1 MYNAHWQVTCGC
13 GVASAQSCYTE
24 VSGYSLADFYVVSV
38 PVRMVALLC
47 APSANTT
54 IRSRDM
60 MAVRLEPNHGL
71 RSCENDATVE
81 AHRKLDA
88 KSSSFAVILD
98 SCGLIARPT
107 IPGKFE

>member
-1 MYNAHWQVTCGC
+1 MYNAHWQVTC

-24 VSGYSLADFYVVSV
+24 VSGYSLADFNVVSV

-71 RSCENDATVE
+71 RSCENDAAVE
-81 AHRKLDA
+81 VHRKLDA
-88 KSSSFAVILD
+88 KSYSFAVILD

-107 IPGKFE
+107 IPGKFK

>member
-1 MYNAHWQVTCGC
+1 MYNAHWQVTC

-24 VSGYSLADFYVVSV
+24 VSGHSLAGFNGCTVVRSF
-38 PVRMVALLC
+38 
-47 APSANTT
+47 NYTT

-88 KSSSFAVILD
+88 KSTSFAVILD
-98 SCGLIARPT
+98 SRGLIARPT
-107 IPGKFE
+107 IPGKLK

>member
-1 MYNAHWQVTCGC
+1 MALHLHSLVILRSQDTVWL
-13 GVASAQSCYTE
+13 ASSQ
-24 VSGYSLADFYVVSV
+24 SV

-107 IPGKFE
+107 IPGKLK

>member
-1 MYNAHWQVTCGC
+1 MALHLH
-13 GVASAQSCYTE
+13 
-24 VSGYSLADFYVVSV
+24 SLVILRSQDTVRLALSQSV

-71 RSCENDATVE
+71 RSCENDAAVE
-81 AHRKLDA
+81 VHRKLDA
-88 KSSSFAVILD
+88 KSYSFVVILD

-107 IPGKFE
+107 IPGKFK

>member
-1 MYNAHWQVTCGC
+1 MYNAHWQVTC

-24 VSGYSLADFYVVSV
+24 ASGHSLAGFNGCTVVRSF
-38 PVRMVALLC
+38 
-47 APSANTT
+47 NYTT

-71 RSCENDATVE
+71 RSCENDAAVE
-81 AHRKLDA
+81 VHRKLDA
-88 KSSSFAVILD
+88 KSYSFVVILD

-107 IPGKFE
+107 IPGEFK